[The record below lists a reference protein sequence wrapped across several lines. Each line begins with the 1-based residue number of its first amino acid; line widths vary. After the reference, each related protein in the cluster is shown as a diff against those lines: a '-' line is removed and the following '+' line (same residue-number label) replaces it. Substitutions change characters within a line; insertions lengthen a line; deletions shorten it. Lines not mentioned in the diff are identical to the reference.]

1 MKTIPPLATKLLI
14 YLLLG
19 IALVFVLIVLQQLLV
34 PVFFAVLFAYLVYP
48 AATWLEPS
56 GVPRILANLFLIG
69 SAVLVLGGAS
79 VGGTTRFTNYLDNLA
94 EAREQLENNVNG
106 VMENIERF
114 TGYEFGSLEEQIS
127 GMEGAGE
134 YIITFFTATTNTVVA
149 IGLIPVY
156 TFLLLLYRTKFKSF
170 LNKVIPPDKRAV
182 ANNILDRTPVAVPQY
197 LTGLIVVVSLL
208 VVINSLAF
216 WAIGIEYALV
226 IGLVAALW
234 NLIPYLGTIIGFAFA
249 LLMVLATQSSGLAF
263 GVFLLFFPIQF
274 TENNILTPNIAG
286 SYVQLN
292 PMVII
297 LSLIAAAMMWGLAGM
312 LLVIPYLAMIKIV
325 CENVENL
332 QPIAYLLGTR
342 GTEEYLPSVE
352 KIKKWFAK

>member
-1 MKTIPPLATKLLI
+1 MKTIPPFATKLLI

-34 PVFFAVLFAYLVYP
+34 PVFFAILFAYLLYP
-48 AATWLEPS
+48 SAKWMERK
-56 GVPRILANLFLIG
+56 GVPRILTNLILIV
-69 SAVLVLGGAS
+69 STVLIVGGAIYGAAMLFS
-79 VGGTTRFTNYLDNLA
+79 SYVDNLA
-94 EAREQLENNVNG
+94 EAREQIESNVNG
-106 VMENIERF
+106 LMENIERF
-114 TGYEFGSLEEQIS
+114 TGYEFGSLEEQLS
-127 GMEGAGE
+127 EMDGTGQ
-134 YIITFFTATTNTVVA
+134 YIMTFFTATTNTIVA

-156 TFLLLLYRTKFKSF
+156 TFLLLMYRNKFKSF
-170 LNKVIPPDKRAV
+170 LNKVVPSEKRGV
-182 ANNILDRTPVAVPQY
+182 ANTILDRSTVVVPQY
-197 LTGLIVVVSLL
+197 LKGLIVVVLL
-208 VVINSLAF
+208 LIVINSLAF

-249 LLMVLATQSSGLAF
+249 LLMVLATQSPGLAF

-274 TENNILTPNIAG
+274 TENNILTPNITG

-325 CENVENL
+325 CENMEDL

-342 GTEEYLPSVE
+342 GTEEHLPSFD
-352 KIKKWFAK
+352 KIKKWFGK